1 MLKDV
6 FLSVFEISLS
16 TGLAVLALIL
26 LAPLLN
32 KHYVAKWRYWIWV
45 LFALRLVIPFKGTES
60 IVGILAQT
68 AASSVTAPEAGDT
81 DAPPAE
87 TALSQGIVLEIPAQ
101 MTMPIVPQAGDNHT
115 AGITPLDIA
124 AAIWLAGCVAI
135 VFLNIFSYQ
144 HYMGQIRKSGVPID
158 DSDILDKLQELKE
171 ELHIRGK
178 ISAIRYSGAASP
190 MIIGFGRPVLVLPEE
205 AYRPEELAFILKHEL
220 VHLKRGDVYVKMLL
234 MASKAVNWFN
244 PVIWMMQKEAVA
256 DMELSCDER
265 VVQDTNFSVRKAYTE
280 TLFSTLNR
288 ACSKKV
294 YFSTQFYGGKQIMKK
309 RFLNILTRPQKRNGL
324 FVLAFAMILGISV
337 ETMFICSAG
346 NVEANPE
353 TTLAYI
359 RSFDGEKLSFDTAE
373 WIEVP
378 SERAEEL
385 GITED
390 DWGAAGFYVY
400 NEDTALS
407 EFPLARDCVCK
418 IFDWS
423 ISESHITVSAEGLFA
438 VLEGREGLSDIIPY
452 HLTIQDG
459 QIIEIVEQYVP

>member
-45 LFALRLVIPFKGTES
+45 LFALRLIIPFKGTES

-68 AASSVTAPEAGDT
+68 AASAVSAPEAGDT
-81 DAPPAE
+81 DTSPVGA
-87 TALSQGIVLEIPAQ
+87 ALSQGIVLEIPAQ
-101 MTMPIVPQAGDNHT
+101 MTMPIVPQAGDEHT

-124 AAIWLAGCVAI
+124 AAIWFAGCVAI
-135 VFLNIFSYQ
+135 VFLNIFIYQ
-144 HYMGQIRKSGVPID
+144 HYMGQIRKRGIPING
-158 DSDILDKLQELKE
+158 SDILDKVQELKE
-171 ELHIRGK
+171 ELHIRRK
-178 ISAIRYSGAASP
+178 LSVVRYSGAASP

-205 AYRPEELAFILKHEL
+205 AYRPEELEFILKHEL
-220 VHLKRGDVYVKMLL
+220 VHLKRGDVYVKLLL

-265 VVQDTNFSVRKAYTE
+265 VVQDTNFSVRRAYTE

-288 ACSKKV
+288 SCAKKV

-324 FVLAFAMILGISV
+324 FILAFAMILGISV
-337 ETMFICSAG
+337 ETMFICAAG
-346 NVEANPE
+346 NVEAGQE

-359 RSFDGEKLSFDTAE
+359 RGFDGENISFDAVE
-373 WIEVP
+373 WVEVP
-378 SERAEEL
+378 SERAAEL

-390 DWGAAGFYVY
+390 EWGAAGFYVY

-407 EFPLARDCVCK
+407 ELPLARDCVCK
-418 IFDWS
+418 ILDWS
-423 ISESHITVSAEGLFA
+423 ISEDHITVSAEGLFA
-438 VLEGREGLSDIIPY
+438 VLEDREGLSEIIPY